1 MSESLSGYP
10 GGPQQSPST
19 TDAVKG
25 EAQGVA
31 GDAASSAGAV
41 GGVAK
46 QEATNVAHEAKYQ
59 AKDLYHQSRQELME
73 QAAHQ
78 QSRAAEGLR
87 SIHHEL
93 HSMASNSEGSGV
105 ATDLVRQA
113 ASRAG
118 SFADWLDAR
127 DPGSLLEEVKGYA
140 RRRPGAFLAIAAGAG
155 LLAGRLSR
163 SLAAN
168 ASDGGGQAPSR
179 SAQVPARPTQA
190 PAQPSA
196 PTAAYPTGEGFPTE
210 GSYAAGA
217 GAGPGA
223 GAGTGPVYPP
233 VGAYPEE
240 TGYGTAAGYGQGL
253 ENAREGY
260 PGETGYAE
268 HAAGTVGNP
277 DYAAGPEEVDEYTGR
292 HASGLIEPRDPQRGE
307 LP

>member
-1 MSESLSGYP
+1 MSESLSGHP

-73 QAAHQ
+73 QAAAQ
-78 QSRAAEGLR
+78 QSRAADGLR
-87 SIHHEL
+87 SIHREL
-93 HSMASNSEGSGV
+93 HSMASNSEEPGV
-105 ATDLVRQA
+105 GTDLVRQA

-140 RRRPGAFLAIAAGAG
+140 RRKPGAFLAIAAGAG
-155 LLAGRLSR
+155 LLAGRLSL

-168 ASDGGGQAPSR
+168 ASDGGAQAQSR
-179 SAQVPARPTQA
+179 PAQIPARPSQA
-190 PAQPSA
+190 PVQPAA
-196 PTAAYPTGEGFPTE
+196 PTAAYPTGEGFPTD
-210 GSYAAGA
+210 GGYAAGA
-217 GAGPGA
+217 GSA
-223 GAGTGPVYPP
+223 AGTGYPP
-233 VGAYPEE
+233 GAEYPEEAGYGTGAGYAQGGARAGEGYPEE
-240 TGYGTAAGYGQGL
+240 TGY
-253 ENAREGY
+253 
-260 PGETGYAE
+260 AE
-268 HAAGTVGNP
+268 QAAGTVGNP
-277 DYAAGPEEVDEYTGR
+277 DYAAGPADADGYTGR
-292 HASGLIEPRDPQRGE
+292 HASGLVEPRDPERGE

>member
-59 AKDLYHQSRQELME
+59 AKDLYHQGRQELME
-73 QAAHQ
+73 QAASQ

-87 SIHHEL
+87 SIHREL

-105 ATDLVRQA
+105 GTDLVRQA
-113 ASRAG
+113 ATRAG

-140 RRRPGAFLAIAAGAG
+140 RRKPGTFLAIAAGAG

-168 ASDGGGQAPSR
+168 ASDGGAQAPSR
-179 SAQVPARPTQA
+179 SAQVPAQPTQA
-190 PAQPSA
+190 PAQTAA
-196 PTAAYPTGEGFPTE
+196 PTAAYPTGEGFPTD

-217 GAGPGA
+217 GAGA
-223 GAGTGPVYPP
+223 GVGSVYPP
-233 VGAYPEE
+233 VGEYPEE
-240 TGYGTAAGYGQGL
+240 TGYGAGAGYGQGL
-253 ENAREGY
+253 AGAGEGY
-260 PGETGYAE
+260 PEETGYAE

>member
-10 GGPQQSPST
+10 GGPQQSQST

-31 GDAASSAGAV
+31 SDAASSAGAV

-59 AKDLYHQSRQELME
+59 AKDLYYQSRQELME
-73 QAAHQ
+73 QASHQ

-87 SIHHEL
+87 SIHREL
-93 HSMASNSEGSGV
+93 DSMASNSQEPGV
-105 ATDLVRQA
+105 GTDLVRQA
-113 ASRAG
+113 ATRAG
-118 SFADWLDAR
+118 SFAEWLDAR

-168 ASDGGGQAPSR
+168 ASDGGAQAQAG
-179 SAQVPARPTQA
+179 SAQVPAGPSQA
-190 PAQPSA
+190 PVQPSA

-217 GAGPGA
+217 GVGSGPGT
-223 GAGTGPVYPP
+223 GTVYPP

-240 TGYGTAAGYGQGL
+240 TGYGTGAGYGQGL
-253 ENAREGY
+253 ANAGEGY
-260 PGETGYAE
+260 PEETGYAE
-268 HAAGTVGNP
+268 QTAGTVGNP
-277 DYAAGPEEVDEYTGR
+277 DYTGEPIETEGFPGR
-292 HASGLIEPRDPQRGE
+292 HASGNAEPRDAERGE